1 MKNRLYKGAHLEEGK
16 LREILQLF
24 SEDLNATQIA
34 EVTGVSRITI
44 NHYLKMIRS
53 VIADWCDRQ
62 NNRSNGT
69 SGTDNRELSDN
80 LYFGVRIND
89 SRICVEDILL
99 RGENSNEGFEEIF
112 RKGYL
117 AFIDPT
123 NWQFQR
129 ASKGDNKKEMNSDET
144 MALDEFWLAFRHRL
158 IKSRGLSP
166 STAYLH
172 LKECAFRYNFRNT
185 QLPEVLLKLI
195 REHPLHLTK
204 GFAA

>member
-53 VIADWCDRQ
+53 VIAEWCDKQ
-62 NNRSNGT
+62 NNRVNSFSVN
-69 SGTDNRELSDN
+69 DHRELSDN

-89 SRICVEDILL
+89 SRICVEDVIL
-99 RGENSNEGFEEIF
+99 RGDNADEDVEEIF

-117 AFIDPT
+117 AYIDPT

-129 ASKGDNKKEMNSDET
+129 VDKSVSKQDMNGDET
-144 MALDEFWLAFRHRL
+144 IALDEFWHAFRHRL

-185 QLPEVLLKLI
+185 QLPEVLLKLLK
-195 REHPLHLTK
+195 EKPLHLTR
-204 GFAA
+204 GFVA